1 MPSNNAKIADSTLKK
16 IDQQV
21 RKRDGMAGIFN
32 HSSVVAYVNCC
43 ECLKPRAVF
52 SIKSTADD
60 REALCQYI
68 EHAPWQCGE
77 ALVRHHIQLGTTHF
91 VRQELLCGSKVQDA
105 LYSRIV
111 RAKLSDCQTWCI
123 HCGTS
128 EDVEVALD
136 RTEDGRAVRPQCTAC
151 TAADRPVVPFGMKRT
166 AAALAA
172 ESQKRGRANASN
184 HATPSPTASTH
195 HEVVEHEMSASATP
209 SATLDF
215 ENSCAN
221 VGLGD
226 MDDTMADILSEMGSG
241 LRASAP
247 FYSPQRSHMCTA
259 SADQATSS
267 TDVPTLDT
275 HTTSSTSAGIHKL
288 LDVHYC
294 IRAIL
299 IDCCDVLGNLEEF
312 INQEQARGRRQ
323 DAVSHAQAN
332 TSGGQRWQGIMA
344 QEPSGAGDVQ
354 RIADAAASGHALE
367 RGSRQRRPPPSRD

>member
-1 MPSNNAKIADSTLKK
+1 
-16 IDQQV
+16 
-21 RKRDGMAGIFN
+21 
-32 HSSVVAYVNCC
+32 
-43 ECLKPRAVF
+43 
-52 SIKSTADD
+52 
-60 REALCQYI
+60 
-68 EHAPWQCGE
+68 
-77 ALVRHHIQLGTTHF
+77 
-91 VRQELLCGSKVQDA
+91 
-105 LYSRIV
+105 
-111 RAKLSDCQTWCI
+111 
-123 HCGTS
+123 
-128 EDVEVALD
+128 
-136 RTEDGRAVRPQCTAC
+136 
-151 TAADRPVVPFGMKRT
+151 MKRT

-221 VGLGD
+221 VCLGD

-259 SADQATSS
+259 SADPATSS